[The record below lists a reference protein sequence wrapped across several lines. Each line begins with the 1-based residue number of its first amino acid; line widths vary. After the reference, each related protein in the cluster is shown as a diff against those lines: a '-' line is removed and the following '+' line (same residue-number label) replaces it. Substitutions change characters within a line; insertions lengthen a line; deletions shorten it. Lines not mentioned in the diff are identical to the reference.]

1 MKFKKLT
8 IIILNL
14 LLLSSFSMAQS
25 SSAMYKEA
33 SKIFKSYRYEV
44 DYADFQLKT
53 YQEDGKNILQLLVI
67 IKSGRNRFDEA
78 LLVAFAAC
86 GAAMKH
92 TSADIDRVSV
102 VVKVQYKEEVSIAAT
117 ADAPDVIKLY
127 NEEMDASTFE
137 GRLTWY

>member
-14 LLLSSFSMAQS
+14 LLLSSMSMAQS

-33 SKIFKSYRYEV
+33 LKIFKSYRYQV
-44 DYADFQLKT
+44 DYTDFQMKT
-53 YQEDGKNILQLLVI
+53 YQEDGATILQLLVI

-78 LLVAFAAC
+78 LLVGFAAS
-86 GAAMKH
+86 GSAIENTKAAV
-92 TSADIDRVSV
+92 DRVSV
-102 VVKVQYKEEVSIAAT
+102 VIKVQYKEEVSIAAT
-117 ADAPDVIKLY
+117 ADAVDVVKLY
-127 NEEMDASTFE
+127 KEEMDVSTFM